1 MRLKNSKPLIMA
13 IGLGAIAGMRAAAA
27 PAITAHILSNNPS
40 KRFLKSPLGFMQS
53 KGLAIALKILAEG
66 ELVGD
71 KLPNTPSRT
80 EPGGVIARC
89 ISGAL
94 AGASIYKASGNNFLT
109 GALLGSGAALAS
121 TYACHSLRKETG
133 LKFKIFDPF
142 VGAIEDGVVIGGG
155 IVLTKLA

>member
-1 MRLKNSKPLIMA
+1 MKLKNSKPLMMA
-13 IGLGAIAGMRAAAA
+13 IGLGVIAGMRAATA

-53 KGLAIALKILAEG
+53 KGLAIALKILAVG

-89 ISGAL
+89 VSGAL
-94 AGASIYKASGNNFLT
+94 AGAAIYKASGNSMLT
-109 GALLGSGAALAS
+109 GAVLGSGAALAA
-121 TYACHSLRKETG
+121 TYACHSLRKEAG
-133 LKFKIFDPF
+133 LKFAIFDPF
-142 VGAIEDGVVIGGG
+142 VGAIEDGIAIGGG
-155 IVLTKLA
+155 VALAKLA